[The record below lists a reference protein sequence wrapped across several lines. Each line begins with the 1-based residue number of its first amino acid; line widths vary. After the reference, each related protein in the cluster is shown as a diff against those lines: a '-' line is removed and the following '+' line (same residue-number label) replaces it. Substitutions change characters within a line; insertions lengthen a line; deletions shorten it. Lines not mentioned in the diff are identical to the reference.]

1 MTNDRTTEPRDT
13 LSDAMLLDAAA
24 WHARLNDADANPAE
38 SAARRTEFNQ
48 WLQTDPRHPNAF
60 AETDSLWRALEAP
73 AADIV
78 SRSTSGSGEN
88 RRGRKQGSPLRRR
101 MAAVAAC
108 LFLAATV
115 GVIGQDDL
123 LLQLR
128 SDHVSDVGERVPLA
142 LQDGSEITLN
152 TDSAIA
158 VSFGPD
164 RRVVRLLKGQA
175 WFDVVQDEDRPF
187 HVETPVG
194 AVHVTGTRFDVRLD
208 GDTALV
214 SLTKGRVALSTK
226 PDVPESPPLVLTP
239 GLQARVSAN
248 EISNATPFDKTAVT
262 AWLRGQLVF
271 YDTPLIQVVTELN
284 RYRKGRIVVIN
295 EELETLRI
303 SGVFRT
309 DDSELALSAI
319 AGTLPLRI
327 IRLTDY
333 LVLLR

>member
-1 MTNDRTTEPRDT
+1 
-13 LSDAMLLDAAA
+13 
-24 WHARLNDADANPAE
+24 
-38 SAARRTEFNQ
+38 
-48 WLQTDPRHPNAF
+48 
-60 AETDSLWRALEAP
+60 
-73 AADIV
+73 
-78 SRSTSGSGEN
+78 
-88 RRGRKQGSPLRRR
+88 

>member
-1 MTNDRTTEPRDT
+1 MRNNGTTEPQDN

-24 WHARLNDADANPAE
+24 WHARLNDADADSAE
-38 SAARRTEFNQ
+38 SEARRTAFNQ
-48 WLQTDPRHPNAF
+48 WLQADPRHPNAF
-60 AETDSLWRALEAP
+60 AETDSLWRALEVP
-73 AADIV
+73 AAHIV
-78 SRSTSGSGEN
+78 SRAASGPVEN
-88 RRGRKQGSPLRRR
+88 RRGSERSPSLRRR
-101 MAAVAAC
+101 MAALAAC
-108 LFLAATV
+108 LFLAAAV

-123 LLQLR
+123 LLHLQ

-158 VSFGPD
+158 VSFGAD

-175 WFDVVQDEDRPF
+175 WFDVAQDEDRPF

-194 AVHVTGTRFDVRLD
+194 AVRVTGTRFDVRLD

-214 SLTKGRVALSTK
+214 SLTEGRVALSTK
-226 PDVPESPPLVLTP
+226 LDVSESPPVVLTP
-239 GLQARVSAN
+239 GLQARVSATG
-248 EISNATPFDKTAVT
+248 ISSATPFDKTAVT

-309 DDSELALSAI
+309 DDNELALSAI
-319 AGTLPLRI
+319 ASTLPVRI
-327 IRLTDY
+327 IRLTDH